1 MKFMVSWTVYPGKGP
16 EANSRFLKWRA
27 ERRPPVKGV
36 QTVGEWIS
44 VDNGRGWS
52 VLESDS
58 AEAVYESNGLWSD
71 LLEFQTEPVVS
82 HDDAESIQKRMS
94 R

>member
-1 MKFMVSWTVYPGKGP
+1 MKFIVSWTCYPGKGP
-16 EANSRFLKWRA
+16 EANNRFLKMRA
-27 ERRPPVKGV
+27 EHRPPVKGIRI
-36 QTVGEWIS
+36 VGEWIS
-44 VDNGRGWS
+44 VDNGRGWT

-71 LLEFQTEPVVS
+71 LLEFQTEPVIN
-82 HDDAESIQKRMS
+82 HDDAESIQKRAS